1 MLSFGQALPLG
12 DPSFLRAD
20 ERQRSLSFQPAR
32 MLLHEEVLLVPDD
45 VLHSFSH
52 PTERGSPEP
61 PALPVRGGSGEPQDY
76 GAEQSALVR
85 VHSAA
90 SKTSV
95 CHCKNPMLLR
105 LN

>member
-1 MLSFGQALPLG
+1 MLSLGRALLLG

-20 ERQRSLSFQPAR
+20 ERQRSLSFQPAC
-32 MLLHEEVLLVPDD
+32 MLLHAEVLFVSDD
-45 VLHSFSH
+45 VLPSFSH

-85 VHSAA
+85 SF
-90 SKTSV
+90 KDF
-95 CHCKNPMLLR
+95 CLPL
-105 LN
+105 

>member
-1 MLSFGQALPLG
+1 MLSFGRALPLG
-12 DPSFLRAD
+12 DPSFLQAD
-20 ERQRSLSFQPAR
+20 ERQRRLSFQPAC

-45 VLHSFSH
+45 VLPSFSH

-61 PALPVRGGSGEPQDY
+61 ALPVQGGSGEPQDY

-95 CHCKNPMLLR
+95 CHCKNPMLLG